1 MSAFV
6 NHSPSISVISCETLS
21 VIALHFF
28 TSLSSVTRSR
38 KARRQKYYR
47 GSSSSVLPL
56 NHVLCCTLLWH
67 EFQTTEEHPQNYQN
81 HFFEFQSIVQQTSP
95 DCSQPSRRSSRVLGG
110 PPLNATSH
118 GIPVVTEI
126 EATILLPLENP
137 VRTAV
142 DGLLGGTDRWRRGRN
157 IQHRILILLIL
168 SGSFAG
174 C

>member
-1 MSAFV
+1 MISQQIFLSDSENLSSSMSAFV
-6 NHSPSISVISCETLS
+6 NHSPSISVISCEALS

-110 PPLNATSH
+110 PPECHFTWNSSCH
-118 GIPVVTEI
+118 
-126 EATILLPLENP
+126 
-137 VRTAV
+137 R
-142 DGLLGGTDRWRRGRN
+142 DRSY
-157 IQHRILILLIL
+157 HP
-168 SGSFAG
+168 SSS
-174 C
+174 